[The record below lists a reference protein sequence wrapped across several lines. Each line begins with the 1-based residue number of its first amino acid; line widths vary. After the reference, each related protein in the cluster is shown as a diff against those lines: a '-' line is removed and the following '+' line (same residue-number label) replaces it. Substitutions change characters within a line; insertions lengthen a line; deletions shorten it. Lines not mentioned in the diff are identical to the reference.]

1 MASELTRIL
10 KTSRPSNPP
19 PFTFTHHPSPFTLPD
34 TLVIDSAQIAQWQ
47 AQQDFDYNR
56 ELVGGGMTFTEWL
69 MMQVRE
75 FLNDI
80 FGGAV
85 NSTVVQWVLAILAVG
100 VLGFIAWYLWRQN
113 SGIFRRQEQGETTDC
128 DAEDT
133 IYGVD
138 FGTAISQAVA
148 NSNFREAIRLR
159 YLQTLKALTDAS
171 LIDWQPFK
179 TPTQYV
185 REFSAACSLC
195 SGGAA
200 VPTAAAPAA
209 FRTLTAH
216 FLRVRYGNF
225 PATRPLYDE
234 VEQLGKEVVRE
245 P

>member
-1 MASELTRIL
+1 
-10 KTSRPSNPP
+10 
-19 PFTFTHHPSPFTLPD
+19 
-34 TLVIDSAQIAQWQ
+34 
-47 AQQDFDYNR
+47 
-56 ELVGGGMTFTEWL
+56 MTFTEWL

-75 FLNDI
+75 FLNGI
-80 FGGAV
+80 FGDAV

-113 SGIFRRQEQGETTDC
+113 NGIFRRQEQVEAAYDDT
-128 DAEDT
+128 EDT

-138 FGTAISQAVA
+138 FGTAIRQAVA

-200 VPTAAAPAA
+200 APTAATAAAPAA

>member
-1 MASELTRIL
+1 M
-10 KTSRPSNPP
+10 
-19 PFTFTHHPSPFTLPD
+19 PD

-80 FGGAV
+80 FGDAV

-113 SGIFRRQEQGETTDC
+113 SGIFRRQEEGKTADV

-138 FGTAISQAVA
+138 FDTAISQAVA

-159 YLQTLKALTDAS
+159 YLQTLKTLTDAS

-225 PATRPLYDE
+225 PATRPLYEE